1 MGSNTNVAF
10 FYQQISSCLVEGVT
24 VRGSQTTRTLNVLG
38 VLTGLDG
45 DRGED

>member
-1 MGSNTNVAF
+1 MGGGGEADYRARTD
-10 FYQQISSCLVEGVT
+10 GGGDT
-24 VRGSQTTRTLNVLG
+24 VRGSQKIGTLKVLG